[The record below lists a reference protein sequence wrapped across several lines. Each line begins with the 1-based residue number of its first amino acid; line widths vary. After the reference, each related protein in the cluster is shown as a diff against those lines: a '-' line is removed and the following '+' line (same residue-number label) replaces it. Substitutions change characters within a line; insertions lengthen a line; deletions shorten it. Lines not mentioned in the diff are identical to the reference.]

1 MPGLAGARVLVV
13 EGEFV
18 IAVDHQVLLWRFG
31 CEVLGPMA
39 SAAEVLVLLRHE
51 RPDAALLDVGLA
63 DGQAVP
69 VAEALR
75 AAGVPFVLVTGRG
88 PGRAGAGRGAATRQA
103 VRRRP
108 APGGARPPA
117 RPGRL
122 SVGLAVGGV
131 LVPPG
136 APSPPGGNSATVALV
151 P

>member
-88 PGRAGAGRGAATRQA
+88 PAEPALGGAPRLAKPCDAGRLRAALARLLD
-103 VRRRP
+103 P
-108 APGGARPPA
+108 AA
-117 RPGRL
+117 
-122 SVGLAVGGV
+122 
-131 LVPPG
+131 
-136 APSPPGGNSATVALV
+136 
-151 P
+151 